1 MIIDFNKHRYKTK
14 NVYTK
19 KKTLNIED
27 AQRLTEAERDEL
39 HRIIKT
45 LRSKSKAVEIPI
57 WIKNTPLE
65 VGPSKGAISFF
76 TIT

>member
-27 AQRLTEAERDEL
+27 ANRLTETERDEL

-57 WIKNTPLE
+57 
-65 VGPSKGAISFF
+65 
-76 TIT
+76 